1 MNEGC
6 VRECPEVTHSRP
18 AELHQHK
25 GDDEVGGD
33 ALDQLDYLLL
43 VGHGVPAR
51 LNLVLVEEV
60 GPLEVV
66 EEGEEYV
73 AHHEARER
81 GGEGP

>member
-33 ALDQLDYLLL
+33 ALDQLDDLFL
-43 VGHGVPAR
+43 VGHLAR

-66 EEGEEYV
+66 EEGEEDV